1 MKLDRLQITHDA
13 QSGGVQLMMDAKKEE
28 LANTPS
34 FKSKRDQDAERQA
47 AERARN
53 MPQGGPAQPGRRARS
68 YDPRSLGGRHSASPP
83 LFVGGEVIHLKRS
96 CLGCLS
102 LISRSCGHFLHRDDG
117 SKARRPQGRVCARS
131 AISARR
137 VPCWAGTRPPTCRR
151 VGRLARAR
159 QGALLSRLAHERF
172 TDPALGR
179 LLDQLQPYA
188 DGLPQDSDDAR
199 LIRVARRDFEKAVKV
214 PADFVARWSAH
225 SSASYDAWTKARPAD
240 DFATMRPLL
249 ERSLDFSRQYAGFF
263 APYAHIADPLIDGPD
278 EGMTTAKVQALF
290 AELRTALVPIV
301 RAIVAQP
308 LVDDSC
314 LHGSF
319 PEAPQMA
326 FSLAVIKRVGYDLG
340 RGRLDKTHHPFCTK
354 FAAGDVRI
362 TTRVRENNIA
372 EALFSSLHE
381 AGHALYEQG
390 VDVAFEGTPLNSGA
404 SAGVH
409 ESQSRLWENVVG
421 RSRGFWEHFYPLL
434 RDAFPD
440 HFKAVPLETFYRAIN
455 KVARSLIR
463 TDADEVTYNL
473 HIMMRFDLELAL
485 LEGRLAVKDL
495 PEAWRARFEADFG
508 IAPPDDRDGCLQDV
522 HWYAGSVGGG
532 FQGYTIGNIQAA
544 QFHAAALSAHPR
556 SRRRSRGASLPRCTH
571 GCASTSTGMGAS
583 SRPTSWWSAPPAGP

>member
-1 MKLDRLQITHDA
+1 VLGWDQATYMPP
-13 QSGGVQLMMDAKKEE
+13 GG
-28 LANTPS
+28 
-34 FKSKRDQDAERQA
+34 A
-47 AERARN
+47 A
-53 MPQGGPAQPGRRARS
+53 
-68 YDPRSLGGRHSASPP
+68 
-83 LFVGGEVIHLKRS
+83 
-96 CLGCLS
+96 
-102 LISRSCGHFLHRDDG
+102 
-117 SKARRPQGRVCARS
+117 
-131 AISARR
+131 
-137 VPCWAGTRPPTCRR
+137 
-151 VGRLARAR
+151 ARAR
-159 QGALLSRLAHERF
+159 QGSLLSRLAHERF

-179 LLDQLQPYA
+179 LLEQLQPYA

-199 LIRVARRDFEKAVKV
+199 LVRVARRDYEKAVMV

-249 ERSLDFSRQYAGFF
+249 ERSLDFSHQYAGLF
-263 APYAHIADPLIDGPD
+263 APFAHIADPLIDGPD

-290 AELRTALVPIV
+290 AELRAALVPIV

-308 LVDDSC
+308 LIDDSC

-434 RDAFPD
+434 RNAFPD
-440 HFKAVPLETFYRAIN
+440 HFKAVPLEAFYRAIN

-508 IAPPDDRDGCLQDV
+508 IAPLDDRDGCLQDV
-522 HWYAGSVGGG
+522 HWYAGTVGGG

-544 QFHAAALSAHPR
+544 QFHAAALSAHPEIPAQIA
-556 SRRRSRGASLPRCTH
+556 RGEFATLHAWLREHLYRHGRKFTPDELVERATGGPMRIAPYVAYLRTKYGEIYRLP
-571 GCASTSTGMGAS
+571 
-583 SRPTSWWSAPPAGP
+583 